1 MPPHWEHYPEHDH
14 AADNEEEL
22 YIPLEGSGTL
32 HAEGQTY
39 PMKRGVLI
47 RVGAATKRKIV
58 PGPEGM
64 TLLVLSDRPESQS
77 PCRPTERCT
86 HRYPPLFSRSHH
98 AVIRV
103 YDEGGDVIETHEH
116 TGDFKE

>member
-1 MPPHWEHYPEHDH
+1 MEVSLRFHIAKSFRSTARGVAEHDH

-64 TLLVLSDRPESQS
+64 TLLMLSDRPESQ
-77 PCRPTERCT
+77 
-86 HRYPPLFSRSHH
+86 
-98 AVIRV
+98 
-103 YDEGGDVIETHEH
+103 
-116 TGDFKE
+116 